1 MLDVTGVSFRQ
12 AGKVYYFDSNNLQYK
27 LGDHVIVETARGI
40 EYGVVVKKILKLMKK
55 NYRLILNQ
63 S

>member
-27 LGDHVIVETARGI
+27 LEI
-40 EYGVVVKKILKLMKK
+40 M
-55 NYRLILNQ
+55 
-63 S
+63 

>member
-1 MLDVTGVSFRQ
+1 MLVLDKLVKCIT
-12 AGKVYYFDSNNLQYK
+12 DSNNLQYK

-40 EYGVVVKKILKLMKK
+40 EYGVVVKENFEINEK